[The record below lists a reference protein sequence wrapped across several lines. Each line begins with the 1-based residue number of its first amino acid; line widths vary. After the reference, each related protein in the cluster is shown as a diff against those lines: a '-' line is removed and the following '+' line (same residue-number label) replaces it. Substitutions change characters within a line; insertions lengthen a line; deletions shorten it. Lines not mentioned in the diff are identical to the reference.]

1 MPFSIVG
8 TQHEEV
14 IMGMYESIGTAS
26 ARGTDRVTAALVAGL
41 EREFGQ
47 GAGQALAARFLD
59 AEEVDFRWD
68 ARSEERWLGL
78 YESPDDGECELD
90 RIAICGWL
98 DAHWFAAIMLVDGEG
113 RAHGMTGCRTVE
125 DRSQAWEAM
134 LDAR

>member
-1 MPFSIVG
+1 MPFSIGG

-26 ARGTDRVTAALVAGL
+26 AKVTDRVTAALVAGL
-41 EREFGQ
+41 EREFGH

-68 ARSEERWLGL
+68 ARIEERWLGL
-78 YESPDDGECELD
+78 YESPDDGECEFD
-90 RIAICGWL
+90 RIAICGRL
-98 DAHWFAAIMLVDGEG
+98 DGRWFAATMLVDGEG
-113 RAHGMTGCRTVE
+113 RAHGMTGCRSMP
-125 DRSQAWEAM
+125 DWSQAREAM